1 MTNKH
6 EAYLLVNKKTGAGII
21 GAQGEYL
28 IYFSFEDALFA
39 QVKYQKIV
47 KSGIEIE
54 VKKTAILLP
63 WEISKEKIEESEN
76 YQKSSSDQDGK

>member
-28 IYFSFEDALFA
+28 IYFTFEDALYA

-47 KSGIEIE
+47 KSEVEIE
-54 VKKTAILLP
+54 VRKTAILLP
-63 WEISKEKIEESEN
+63 WEISETKVKESED
-76 YQKSSSDQDGK
+76 YYS